1 MLRLIVLNAAVVKV
15 SVCFPDLP
23 LAPEPH
29 QLLQVASLRAVPSA
43 EQVAERTG
51 QSEEHFQKSE
61 AGVRITPTS
70 LSANIL
76 ISEKSTS
83 PLWFIRKWMQSFAH
97 TARLIF

>member
-1 MLRLIVLNAAVVKV
+1 MLRLIARNAEVVKV

-29 QLLQVASLRAVPSA
+29 QLLPVASLRAVPSA
-43 EQVAERTG
+43 EQAAERTG
-51 QSEEHFQKSE
+51 QSEEHFPKSE
-61 AGVRITPTS
+61 AGGRITPTS

-76 ISEKSTS
+76 IREKSTS
-83 PLWFIRKWMQSFAH
+83 PLWLIKKWMQSFAH